1 MNPQRALILFAHGAR
16 AASWAAPFE
25 RLRDLTQAREPGVRV
40 VLAFL
45 ELMEPRLPAVVGGM
59 IADGIADITVVPV
72 FLGQGG
78 HVLRDLPLMLDEL
91 RAVYPQAAIKVVEAA
106 GENAA
111 VLQALSDYCVGA
123 LLAHPAPD

>member
-1 MNPQRALILFAHGAR
+1 MSQRALILFAHGAR
-16 AASWAAPFE
+16 SASWAAPFE

-45 ELMEPRLPAVVGGM
+45 ELMSPRLPEVVATLS
-59 IADGIADITVVPV
+59 ADGINDITLVPV

-78 HVLRDLPLMLDEL
+78 HVLRDLPIMLDEL
-91 RAVYPQAAIKVVEAA
+91 RAAYPQAAIKVVEAA

-123 LLAHPAPD
+123 LAD